1 MPVIF
6 IDIDNTLLDF
16 DAYIRQTMAEGF
28 AHFGLRPYEPYMEEV
43 FHRENGKLWLQIEA
57 GTLAFRELEQIRW
70 NNVFRALQIDF
81 DGPVFEKYFRAA
93 LYDSAI
99 PVDGAM
105 ELLRALHG
113 SYTLAVASN
122 GPYEQQLHRLELAG
136 MKPYFDWFFV
146 SEKLGV
152 SKPAAA
158 FFDGAFAE
166 LNKGRETPVRPADC
180 VIIGDSL
187 TSDMAGGRG
196 YGMRT
201 CYFRRPGAPESR
213 DVSWQVSDLRQI
225 PELLREA
232 SV

>member
-28 AHFGLRPYEPYMEEV
+28 AHFGLRPYEPYMEEI
-43 FHRENGKLWLQIEA
+43 FHRENGKLWHQIEA
-57 GTLAFRELEQIRW
+57 GTLTFRELEQIRW

-81 DGPVFEKYFRAA
+81 VGPVFEKYFRAA

-105 ELLRALHG
+105 ELLRTLHG
-113 SYTLAVASN
+113 SYSLAVASN

-201 CYFRRPGAPESR
+201 CYFRRPGASESR

-225 PELLREA
+225 PGLLREA

>member
-6 IDIDNTLLDF
+6 IDIDTPLLDF
-16 DAYIRQTMAEGF
+16 AAYIRQTMAEGF
-28 AHFGLRPYEPYMEEV
+28 AHFGLRPYEPYMEEI
-43 FHRENGKLWLQIEA
+43 FHRENGKLWHQIEA
-57 GTLAFRELEQIRW
+57 GTLTFRELEQIRW

-105 ELLRALHG
+105 ELLRTLHG
-113 SYTLAVASN
+113 SYSLAVASN

-201 CYFRRPGAPESR
+201 CYFRRPGASESR

-225 PELLREA
+225 PGLLREA

>member
-43 FHRENGKLWLQIEA
+43 FHRENGKLWHQIEA
-57 GTLAFRELEQIRW
+57 GTLTFRELEQIRW

-113 SYTLAVASN
+113 SYSLAVASN
-122 GPYEQQLHRLELAG
+122 GPYQQQLHRLELAG

-158 FFDGAFAE
+158 FFDGAFSE

>member
-28 AHFGLRPYEPYMEEV
+28 AHFGLRPYEPYMEEI
-43 FHRENGKLWLQIEA
+43 FHRENGKLWHQIEA
-57 GTLAFRELEQIRW
+57 GTLTFRELEQIRW

-113 SYTLAVASN
+113 DYTLAVASN

-166 LNKGRETPVRPADC
+166 LNRGRETPVRPADC

-201 CYFRRPGAPESR
+201 CYFRRPDASESR

-225 PELLREA
+225 PGLLREA

>member
-28 AHFGLRPYEPYMEEV
+28 AHFGLRPYEPYMEEI
-43 FHRENGKLWLQIEA
+43 FHRENGKLWHQIEA
-57 GTLAFRELEQIRW
+57 GTLTFRELEQIRW

-113 SYTLAVASN
+113 SYSLAVASN
-122 GPYEQQLHRLELAG
+122 GPYQQQLHRLELAG

-201 CYFRRPGAPESR
+201 CYFRRPGASESR

>member
-28 AHFGLRPYEPYMEEV
+28 AHFGLRPYEPYMEEI
-43 FHRENGKLWLQIEA
+43 FHRENGKLWHQIEA
-57 GTLAFRELEQIRW
+57 GTLTFRELEQIRW

-113 SYTLAVASN
+113 GYTLAVASN
-122 GPYEQQLHRLELAG
+122 GPYQQQLHRLELAG

>member
-16 DAYIRQTMAEGF
+16 DAYIRQTMAGGF
-28 AHFGLRPYEPYMEEV
+28 AHFGLRPYEPYMEEI
-43 FHRENGKLWLQIEA
+43 FHRENGKLWHQIEA
-57 GTLAFRELEQIRW
+57 GTLTFRELEQIRW

-113 SYTLAVASN
+113 SYSLAVASN
-122 GPYEQQLHRLELAG
+122 GPYQQQLHRLELAG

-225 PELLREA
+225 PGLLREA